1 MTELK
6 EVALWSGLLSS
17 GSQIAMAVFAPLWG
31 SLADRH
37 GRKLMVA
44 RALFGGAL
52 VIGAMGFVRSVQQL
66 FILRTIQGCI
76 TGSVAA
82 ATTLVATTAPR
93 EKAGSSLGLLQMA
106 VYIGHLAGPMLGGVM
121 ADTLGYRPSAW
132 VASALALAG
141 GVLVLFFVREDF
153 QPPSRRGSA
162 GGRELWEGTKAVA
175 NSRPLLAVI
184 VGVMGLQL
192 GSAVSRPIL
201 PLFVQSL
208 APSGAQVASTSGLI
222 TGVAAATGALGAV
235 IIGRASDRLGYRS
248 LMLGCLLGSALLY
261 VPQSLVT
268 NPLHL
273 LLLRALSGLAIGGAL
288 PTSSAVL
295 ARLAPEGRQ
304 GAVYGVNASARSA
317 GNALGT
323 MLGAAVAASIGL
335 RASFLASAAVFGLV
349 ALWVAGFIPKPDP
362 R

>member
-1 MTELK
+1 M
-6 EVALWSGLLSS
+6 
-17 GSQIAMAVFAPLWG
+17 
-31 SLADRH
+31 
-37 GRKLMVA
+37 
-44 RALFGGAL
+44 
-52 VIGAMGFVRSVQQL
+52 
-66 FILRTIQGCI
+66 
-76 TGSVAA
+76 
-82 ATTLVATTAPR
+82 
-93 EKAGSSLGLLQMA
+93 KA
-106 VYIGHLAGPMLGGVM
+106 I
-121 ADTLGYRPSAW
+121 
-132 VASALALAG
+132 
-141 GVLVLFFVREDF
+141 
-153 QPPSRRGSA
+153 
-162 GGRELWEGTKAVA
+162 A
-175 NSRPLLAVI
+175 NSRPLLVVI
-184 VGVMGLQL
+184 VGMMGLRL

-208 APSGAQVASTSGLI
+208 VPSGAQVASTSGLI

-273 LLLRALSGLAIGGAL
+273 LLLRALSGLTIGGAL

-295 ARLAPEGRQ
+295 ARLAPEGHQ

-317 GNALGT
+317 GSALGPL
-323 MLGAAVAASIGL
+323 LGAAVAASNGL

-362 R
+362 RQGGQGSAQV